1 MVRYYESLD
10 LKDQNYKE
18 EKELNNYSKKKK
30 EKEKRKR
37 SLGLSS
43 NTRNEPMTNTQAQ
56 YLRPKS
62 NLSTPQFMHKPEPNE
77 SKN

>member
-10 LKDQNYKE
+10 LKDQNYNE
-18 EKELNNYSKKKK
+18 EKEENNYSKKEKK
-30 EKEKRKR
+30 K
-37 SLGLSS
+37 SLGLNS

-56 YLRPKS
+56 DLRPKS